1 MAEPSDET
9 TSAVS
14 PEGSAREP
22 EKLVSLAAELSHLG
36 DAVNAGTLL
45 SQAMVEGTLSTAEA
59 TAQAPSAITAVLGLV
74 HARLMQLRRV
84 LRGVEN
90 PADILTPHNAT
101 GEQQPGDDP
110 DVVLRPWRPAQ
121 RAAHHARQQAAA
133 ERDEE
138 REQREKPTPRREE

>member
-9 TSAVS
+9 TSAGS
-14 PEGSAREP
+14 PGGSAREP

-74 HARLMQLRRV
+74 HARLMQVRRV
-84 LRGVEN
+84 LRGAEDPEN
-90 PADILTPHNAT
+90 IRTPSNAT
-101 GEQQPGDDP
+101 GEPQPGDDP
-110 DVVLRPWRPAQ
+110 DVVLRPWTPVQ
-121 RAAHHARQQAAA
+121 RAAHHAREQAA
-133 ERDEE
+133 ERNEE
-138 REQREKPTPRREE
+138 IEQRENPTPRREE